1 MARKDQCIRIPRGS
15 AEKICA
21 ALKIGRTTLYAALN
35 YTSNSED
42 AKLTRKKVLEEYGG
56 IKDHRIVF

>member
-1 MARKDQCIRIPRGS
+1 MARKGQCIRIPRGS

>member
-1 MARKDQCIRIPRGS
+1 MARKVQCIRIPRGS